1 MIVIGNG
8 IDSKSMILGSSPGGA
23 TMISYNVNDLAS
35 IKELIKYIPT
45 DAGIYLFKNNVNGK
59 CYVGQAINLRKRF
72 YTHIYNY
79 KNSKI
84 DNLLYRAFAKYRL
97 NNFRYMILEN
107 FTASSNIELTRKQLD
122 MLEVEYIDKF
132 DTYED
137 GYNQTEGGDGGIL
150 GYKFTKKQNEKQR
163 ENRLKVIHTTLA
175 SKIYIYDIQTGNIK
189 MFASAAEAAKY
200 FGWKKGGT
208 QSCNRYLITHKHY
221 IAARTKEELHQKI
234 IKYNKTKVVSS
245 KYTAKYTLD
254 EYKKIKLEHPNASKN
269 ELCSILGICKK
280 TLYNYE
286 HTLGTTF
293 SREINIKIID
303 TITNTSIIINNST
316 EGGKFFNVI
325 NSSFN
330 RIVRTYCEKDS
341 LYKNRYKI
349 IRL

>member
-45 DAGIYLFKNNVNGK
+45 DAGIYLFKNDVNGK

-97 NNFRYMILEN
+97 N
-107 FTASSNIELTRKQLD
+107 T
-122 MLEVEYIDKF
+122 
-132 DTYED
+132 
-137 GYNQTEGGDGGIL
+137 
-150 GYKFTKKQNEKQR
+150 
-163 ENRLKVIHTTLA
+163 
-175 SKIYIYDIQTGNIK
+175 
-189 MFASAAEAAKY
+189 
-200 FGWKKGGT
+200 
-208 QSCNRYLITHKHY
+208 
-221 IAARTKEELHQKI
+221 
-234 IKYNKTKVVSS
+234 
-245 KYTAKYTLD
+245 
-254 EYKKIKLEHPNASKN
+254 
-269 ELCSILGICKK
+269 
-280 TLYNYE
+280 
-286 HTLGTTF
+286 
-293 SREINIKIID
+293 
-303 TITNTSIIINNST
+303 
-316 EGGKFFNVI
+316 
-325 NSSFN
+325 SFN

>member
-45 DAGIYLFKNNVNGK
+45 DAGIYLFKNDVNGK

-97 NNFRYMILEN
+97 
-107 FTASSNIELTRKQLD
+107 
-122 MLEVEYIDKF
+122 
-132 DTYED
+132 
-137 GYNQTEGGDGGIL
+137 
-150 GYKFTKKQNEKQR
+150 
-163 ENRLKVIHTTLA
+163 
-175 SKIYIYDIQTGNIK
+175 
-189 MFASAAEAAKY
+189 
-200 FGWKKGGT
+200 
-208 QSCNRYLITHKHY
+208 
-221 IAARTKEELHQKI
+221 
-234 IKYNKTKVVSS
+234 
-245 KYTAKYTLD
+245 
-254 EYKKIKLEHPNASKN
+254 
-269 ELCSILGICKK
+269 
-280 TLYNYE
+280 
-286 HTLGTTF
+286 
-293 SREINIKIID
+293 
-303 TITNTSIIINNST
+303 INNST

>member
-45 DAGIYLFKNNVNGK
+45 DTGIYLFKNDVNGK

-97 NNFRYMILEN
+97 N
-107 FTASSNIELTRKQLD
+107 T
-122 MLEVEYIDKF
+122 
-132 DTYED
+132 
-137 GYNQTEGGDGGIL
+137 
-150 GYKFTKKQNEKQR
+150 
-163 ENRLKVIHTTLA
+163 
-175 SKIYIYDIQTGNIK
+175 
-189 MFASAAEAAKY
+189 
-200 FGWKKGGT
+200 
-208 QSCNRYLITHKHY
+208 
-221 IAARTKEELHQKI
+221 
-234 IKYNKTKVVSS
+234 
-245 KYTAKYTLD
+245 
-254 EYKKIKLEHPNASKN
+254 
-269 ELCSILGICKK
+269 
-280 TLYNYE
+280 
-286 HTLGTTF
+286 
-293 SREINIKIID
+293 
-303 TITNTSIIINNST
+303 
-316 EGGKFFNVI
+316 
-325 NSSFN
+325 SFN